1 MFADFLSLKRGKV
14 MSKKTFYQRSNRN
27 SGYRVWLLIP
37 YHRVK
42 SMKGLSWWGKS
53 TMLIIGCQV
62 NWSAYA
68 G

>member
-14 MSKKTFYQRSNRN
+14 MSKKTFYQRFNRN
-27 SGYRVWLLIP
+27 SGYRVELLISH
-37 YHRVK
+37 HRAK
-42 SMKGLSWWGKS
+42 FKKGLCWWRKLM
-53 TMLIIGCQV
+53 MLVIGCPV